1 MPSRSKPGLVRHVT
15 GTMGWSRRFWPT
27 PGNRGLRGCPSSEG
41 VPPVRRPKASGVGGS
56 DCAAAEND
64 LVALDGE
71 LLAAALHHRAYGL
84 VAFEDDPVDGAV
96 GPDRQVEPVTWPGPG
111 SPGRCSSGCRWGCC
125 RTWGRLPRRP
135 GCYGPG
141 CRGNRTPYRRY
152 KKRAGRGASLPV

>member
-125 RTWGRLPRRP
+125 RTWADS
-135 GCYGPG
+135 
-141 CRGNRTPYRRY
+141 RGVRAAMVRAVGETVLLTGVI
-152 KKRAGRGASLPV
+152 KRAGRGASLP